1 MDNEITRELFEHL
14 VELAALELSSD
25 ESQYLLQELN
35 NQLISIHQLA
45 AIPLEKS
52 TTVTSHGVSYTSE
65 IKPDIRA
72 DIHIPCENPEAL
84 LDQAPE
90 VEDGYIVVPEIPR
103 EELE

>member
-1 MDNEITRELFEHL
+1 MDDEIPQELFEHL
-14 VELAALELSSD
+14 VALAALELSPE
-25 ESQYLLQELN
+25 ESKYLRQELN

-45 AIPLEKS
+45 AIPLDKE
-52 TTVTSHGVSYTSE
+52 TTVTFHGVSYTPE
-65 IKPDIRA
+65 IKPDIRS
-72 DIHIPCENPEAL
+72 DIHIPCEKPEAI

>member
-1 MDNEITRELFEHL
+1 MDDEITQELFEHL
-14 VELAALELSSD
+14 VELAALELSL
-25 ESQYLLQELN
+25 EEAKYLRQELN

-52 TTVTSHGVSYTSE
+52 TIITSHGVSYTSE
-65 IKPDIRA
+65 IKPDIRS
-72 DIHIPCENPEAL
+72 DIHIPCENPEAI

-90 VEDGYIVVPEIPR
+90 ADDGYIVVPEIPR